1 MHVETLRGRDRAALC
16 QMLEGSGDF
25 PQNLVYLYRRTASRY
40 VTLVAWCE
48 GEISGVLTGSFDSDF
63 TGNSAFEAFE
73 LPRPPH
79 AFLERIHVR
88 ESVRSRGVGR
98 ALLEAYASE
107 ASERG
112 CTFIGGSI
120 DLSTDPRLR
129 RKFFVGVGF
138 TIRAHDNFG
147 ASPIDI
153 ITATT
158 QH

>member
-1 MHVETLRGRDRAALC
+1 
-16 QMLEGSGDF
+16 MLEDSGDF

-40 VTLVAWCE
+40 VTLVAWRE

-63 TGNSAFEAFE
+63 TSNSAFDAFE
-73 LPRPPH
+73 LPRRPH
-79 AFLERIHVR
+79 AFLDRIHVR
-88 ESVRSRGVGR
+88 DSARSRGVGR

-120 DLSTDPRLR
+120 DLSSDPKLR
-129 RKFFVGVGF
+129 RRFFVRSGF

-153 ITATT
+153 ITATS